1 MSEDTSQMVFD
12 TPRFA
17 NTVPF
22 FRFQRFGGHSD
33 ARTDSDHK
41 LVVVMVGLPARGKS
55 YIVKKLKRYLSWLGF
70 QTKIFNVGDR
80 RRLAGPIDDYDEG
93 SENASVLR
101 RKQNTGLENNT
112 NDRRECSDCN
122 GKTEIEKDE
131 STTDQ
136 QPVESCNKCATHHSS
151 TFFDPNNKKAK
162 QIREQVAMDVFEDL
176 LRWLQAGGQI
186 AIHDATNSTIE
197 RRNALINRLK
207 TESDVNLLFV
217 ESICTDKDII
227 NRNIKLK
234 TQSPDYVGIDPEVAE
249 ADFRARLRNYERA
262 YKSIGTAE
270 EKFEVQYCKI
280 IDVGKKVIAYNIQ
293 GFLESQVVFYLMNM
307 NLEPRVIYIT
317 RHGESE
323 DNLAGRIGGDT
334 SLAPRGTRYAAALAR
349 FIDRRR
355 SEFTSEVEAQ
365 NRKLAHFM
373 AGNSSSGNSSELESV
388 ASHESSASSTAQYP
402 SESPA
407 MQRHVQPDF
416 EIWTSMLKRTMET
429 AEDFDPECY
438 RIKNIR
444 SLNEIY
450 AGKFEGMT
458 YEEIARDYPEEYEA
472 RQLDKFFYRYP
483 GIGGESYADV
493 VLRLQQVIVELE
505 RIRHSVL
512 IVTHRAMARTL
523 LSYFMDIPTTHMP
536 EMDLPL
542 EYVYACEPRPFG
554 NFLRVWRYSHQIDDF
569 EEIDPTLVLKIR
581 YPKVLIPGQAASTL
595 LPSPAETTYSS
606 KH

>member
-1 MSEDTSQMVFD
+1 MITL
-12 TPRFA
+12 
-17 NTVPF
+17 
-22 FRFQRFGGHSD
+22 GHSD
-33 ARTDSDHK
+33 ARTESDHK

-80 RRLAGPIDDYDEG
+80 RRLAGSIDDYE
-93 SENASVLR
+93 ENKASKKERQPSRCVMSVSS
-101 RKQNTGLENNT
+101 NGDGN
-112 NDRRECSDCN
+112 ECSGCSN
-122 GKTEIEKDE
+122 SNSNSRAAAANEVT
-131 STTDQ
+131 STTH
-136 QPVESCNKCATHHSS
+136 QPPQSCNRYDTLHSS
-151 TFFDPNNKKAK
+151 VFFDPDNKKAK

-207 TESDVNLLFV
+207 TEADVNLLFV

-234 TQSPDYVGIDPEVAE
+234 TQSPDYIGIDPEVAE

-262 YKSIGTAE
+262 YRTIGSAE

-323 DNLAGRIGGDT
+323 DNLTGHIGGDT
-334 SLAPRGTRYAAALAR
+334 SLAPNGTRYAAALAR

-355 SEFTSEVEAQ
+355 LEFASEVEEQ
-365 NRKLAHFM
+365 NQRLAHFM
-373 AGNSSSGNSSELESV
+373 MGNGSSGNNSELERA
-388 ASHESSASSTAQYP
+388 ASQESNASNSTRYP

-429 AEDFDPECY
+429 AEHFDPERY

-458 YEEIARDYPEEYEA
+458 YEEIARNYPEEYEA

-554 NFLRVWRYSHQIDDF
+554 NFLRVWKYDKQIDDF
-569 EEIDPTLVLKIR
+569 EEVDSASVLKIR
-581 YPKVLIPGQAASTL
+581 YPKALLPDQATATL
-595 LPSPAETTYSS
+595 LPSPAETAYSS

>member
-1 MSEDTSQMVFD
+1 ML
-12 TPRFA
+12 A
-17 NTVPF
+17 L
-22 FRFQRFGGHSD
+22 GHSD

-80 RRLAGPIDDYDEG
+80 RRLAGSIDDYEESPDDTRG
-93 SENASVLR
+93 VQRKRNAGIGNS
-101 RKQNTGLENNT
+101 TAGM
-112 NDRRECSDCN
+112 DECSDCN
-122 GKTEIEKDE
+122 GKSDTEKDE
-131 STTDQ
+131 YTADQ
-136 QPVESCNKCATHHSS
+136 QPPDSCNKCATHHSS
-151 TFFDPNNKKAK
+151 AFFDPNNKKAK

-197 RRNALINRLK
+197 RRNTLINRLK

-270 EKFEVQYCKI
+270 EQFEVQYCKI

-323 DNLAGRIGGDT
+323 DNLTERIGGDA
-334 SLAPRGTRYAAALAR
+334 SLSPNGVRYASALAQ

-355 SEFTSEVEAQ
+355 SEFASEVEEQ
-365 NRKLAHFM
+365 NQKLANFM
-373 AGNSSSGNSSELESV
+373 AGNASSGNSSELESV
-388 ASHESSASSTAQYP
+388 ASHESNTNSTARYP
-402 SESPA
+402 LESPE

-429 AEDFDPECY
+429 VEDFDPERY

-458 YEEIARDYPEEYEA
+458 YNEISRSYPEEFEA

-512 IVTHRAMARTL
+512 LVTHRAMARTL

-542 EYVYACEPRPFG
+542 GYVYACEPRPFG
-554 NFLRVWRYSHQIDDF
+554 NFLRVWKYDSQTNSFD
-569 EEIDPTLVLKIR
+569 EIDPGSVLKIR
-581 YPKVLIPGQAASTL
+581 YPKVLIPGQTATTL
-595 LPSPAETTYSS
+595 LPSPAETAYSS
-606 KH
+606 KR

>member
-1 MSEDTSQMVFD
+1 
-12 TPRFA
+12 
-17 NTVPF
+17 
-22 FRFQRFGGHSD
+22 
-33 ARTDSDHK
+33 
-41 LVVVMVGLPARGKS
+41 MVGLPARGKS

-80 RRLAGPIDDYDEG
+80 RRLAGSIDDYDESTDSTRGIQRKRSTEAG
-93 SENASVLR
+93 SITA
-101 RKQNTGLENNT
+101 KM
-112 NDRRECSDCN
+112 DECSDCN
-122 GKTEIEKDE
+122 GKPVIEDNELKP
-131 STTDQ
+131 DQ
-136 QPVESCNKCATHHSS
+136 PLSPESCNKCATHHSS
-151 TFFDPNNKKAK
+151 SFFDPNNKKAK

-197 RRNALINRLK
+197 RRNTLINRLK

-234 TQSPDYVGIDPEVAE
+234 TQSPDYVGIDPEIAE

-270 EKFEVQYCKI
+270 EQFEVQYCKI

-323 DNLAGRIGGDT
+323 DNPAGRIGGDA
-334 SLAPRGTRYAAALAR
+334 SLSSNGVRYATALAR

-355 SEFTSEVEAQ
+355 SEFACEVEEQ
-365 NRKLAHFM
+365 NQKLAHFM
-373 AGNSSSGNSSELESV
+373 AGNVSSGNNSELESV
-388 ASHESSASSTAQYP
+388 VSHDSTGSSAARYP
-402 SESPA
+402 LESPA
-407 MQRHVQPDF
+407 TQRHVQPDF

-429 AEDFDPECY
+429 VEDFDPERY

-450 AGKFEGMT
+450 AGRFEGMT
-458 YEEIARDYPEEYEA
+458 YDEISRDFPEEFEA

-512 IVTHRAMARTL
+512 LVTHRAMARTL

-542 EYVYACEPRPFG
+542 GYVYACEPRPFG
-554 NFLRVWRYSHQIDDF
+554 NYLRVWKYNSQSDDF
-569 EEIDPTLVLKIR
+569 EEIDPASVLKIR
-581 YPKVLIPGQAASTL
+581 YPK
-595 LPSPAETTYSS
+595 
-606 KH
+606 